1 MRKAIHNSDAKRPTF
16 RSKGLLNRSGRV
28 QGCEPFPCGGVAE
41 RGRVKLRIGLL
52 VLLLMCQPAMAGQR
66 ILLIRGLMDYVPG
79 ISPMSLLKS
88 RLTDEGYE
96 VTMITHLN
104 DGFYKNQYWD
114 AVIGHSQ
121 GAIDALR
128 DAPDFARYNPRLTII
143 AVDPPRTSVLFHCV
157 PGVRY
162 LDLHTGDFG
171 LGGGSLSCPQAQNL
185 AMGGLHITLP
195 MRSDAQEQ
203 ILAYLRQDRPIEMA
217 YAEPADV
224 SPHVSLPPIKPKQSL
239 AAIKPKPQPPK
250 LADEKLPD
258 EKLPYEKLPYER
270 LPDEKLAD
278 GKLADA
284 KLADENLAD
293 AKPVDDTSFDAR
305 FTAVWAGASNVLG
318 PPVIPW
324 TEHSYAGVLN

>member
-1 MRKAIHNSDAKRPTF
+1 
-16 RSKGLLNRSGRV
+16 
-28 QGCEPFPCGGVAE
+28 
-41 RGRVKLRIGLL
+41 
-52 VLLLMCQPAMAGQR
+52 MAGQR

-79 ISPMSLLKS
+79 VSPMSLLKS
-88 RLTDEGYE
+88 RLTGEGYE

-104 DGFYKNQYWD
+104 DGFYKDQYWD

-128 DAPDFARYNPRLTII
+128 DAPDLARYNPHVTII

-203 ILAYLRQDRPIEMA
+203 ILAYLRQDAPIAMA
-217 YAEPADV
+217 YAAPT
-224 SPHVSLPPIKPKQSL
+224 HVSLPPL
-239 AAIKPKPQPPK
+239 KPKPSPP
-250 LADEKLPD
+250 PM
-258 EKLPYEKLPYER
+258 
-270 LPDEKLAD
+270 
-278 GKLADA
+278 
-284 KLADENLAD
+284 
-293 AKPVDDTSFDAR
+293 KPKAEPPRVADDTSFDAR
-305 FTAVWAGASNVLG
+305 FSAVWAGAINVLG
-318 PPVIPW
+318 SPVIPW
-324 TEHSYAGVLN
+324 TERSYAGVLPLN

>member
-1 MRKAIHNSDAKRPTF
+1 
-16 RSKGLLNRSGRV
+16 
-28 QGCEPFPCGGVAE
+28 
-41 RGRVKLRIGLL
+41 
-52 VLLLMCQPAMAGQR
+52 MCQPAMAGQR

-88 RLTDEGYE
+88 RLTDEGYD

-128 DAPDFARYNPRLTII
+128 DARDFARYNAHVTII
-143 AVDPPRTSVLFHCV
+143 AVDPPRTSALFHCV

-162 LDLHTGDFG
+162 LDLHTGVFG

-203 ILAYLRQDRPIEMA
+203 ILAYLRADAPIAMA
-217 YAEPADV
+217 YAEPT
-224 SPHVSLPPIKPKQSL
+224 HVALPPIKPKPSL
-239 AAIKPKPQPPK
+239 VPLKPKPQQQ
-250 LADEKLPD
+250 AV
-258 EKLPYEKLPYER
+258 
-270 LPDEKLAD
+270 A
-278 GKLADA
+278 
-284 KLADENLAD
+284 
-293 AKPVDDTSFDAR
+293 DDTSFDAR
-305 FTAVWAGASNVLG
+305 FNAVWAGATNVLG

-324 TEHSYAGVLN
+324 TERSYAGVLQLH

>member
-1 MRKAIHNSDAKRPTF
+1 MGVVSSRRN
-16 RSKGLLNRSGRV
+16 GQGR
-28 QGCEPFPCGGVAE
+28 
-41 RGRVKLRIGLL
+41 RVKRRICLL
-52 VLLLMCQPAMAGQR
+52 ALLLMCQPAMASQR

-128 DAPDFARYNPRLTII
+128 DARDFAHYNPRLTII

-195 MRSDAQEQ
+195 MRSDTHEQ
-203 ILAYLRQDRPIEMA
+203 ILSYLREDTPIEMA
-217 YAEPADV
+217 YAAAT
-224 SPHVSLPPIKPKQSL
+224 HGSLPVINPKISLQPIKAKLSL
-239 AAIKPKPQPPK
+239 QPINPDPKPSK
-250 LADEKLPD
+250 VADE
-258 EKLPYEKLPYER
+258 
-270 LPDEKLAD
+270 
-278 GKLADA
+278 
-284 KLADENLAD
+284 
-293 AKPVDDTSFDAR
+293 TSFDTR
-305 FTAVWAGASNVLG
+305 FNAVWAGATNVLG
-318 PPVIPW
+318 RPVIPW
-324 TEHSYAGVLN
+324 TERSYAGVLDSN

>member
-1 MRKAIHNSDAKRPTF
+1 M
-16 RSKGLLNRSGRV
+16 
-28 QGCEPFPCGGVAE
+28 AE
-41 RGRVKLRIGLL
+41 RGRVKLRIWLF

-79 ISPMSLLKS
+79 ISPMSLLRS

-157 PGVRY
+157 RSVRY

-217 YAEPADV
+217 YAEPTNA
-224 SPHVSLPPIKPKQSL
+224 SLP
-239 AAIKPKPQPPK
+239 AIKPKPSLAPIKPK
-250 LADEKLPD
+250 PSLAPIKPEPQSPTSLAPIKPD
-258 EKLPYEKLPYER
+258 LQSPMV
-270 LPDEKLAD
+270 AD
-278 GKLADA
+278 Y
-284 KLADENLAD
+284 
-293 AKPVDDTSFDAR
+293 TSFDAR
-305 FTAVWAGASNVLG
+305 FTAVWAGVTNVLG

>member
-1 MRKAIHNSDAKRPTF
+1 
-16 RSKGLLNRSGRV
+16 
-28 QGCEPFPCGGVAE
+28 
-41 RGRVKLRIGLL
+41 
-52 VLLLMCQPAMAGQR
+52 MAGQR

-157 PGVRY
+157 QGVRY

-203 ILAYLRQDRPIEMA
+203 ILAYLRQDASIEMA
-217 YAEPADV
+217 YAETTHV
-224 SPHVSLPPIKPKQSL
+224 SPPPIKPKPSLPPIKPKPQS
-239 AAIKPKPQPPK
+239 PKVP
-250 LADEKLPD
+250 
-258 EKLPYEKLPYER
+258 
-270 LPDEKLAD
+270 
-278 GKLADA
+278 
-284 KLADENLAD
+284 
-293 AKPVDDTSFDAR
+293 DDTSFDAR
-305 FTAVWAGASNVLG
+305 FTAVWAGATSVLG
-318 PPVIPW
+318 SPVIPW
-324 TEHSYAGVLN
+324 TERSYAGVMLPFN

>member
-1 MRKAIHNSDAKRPTF
+1 
-16 RSKGLLNRSGRV
+16 
-28 QGCEPFPCGGVAE
+28 
-41 RGRVKLRIGLL
+41 
-52 VLLLMCQPAMAGQR
+52 MCQPAMAGQR

-88 RLTDEGYE
+88 RLIDEGYE

-128 DAPDFARYNPRLTII
+128 DARDFAHYNPRLTII
-143 AVDPPRTSVLFHCV
+143 AVDPPRTSVLFRCV

-203 ILAYLRQDRPIEMA
+203 ILAYLHQDKPIDQDRPIEMA
-217 YAEPADV
+217 YAEPTNG
-224 SPHVSLPPIKPKQSL
+224 SLPPIKPKPSLAPIKPRPSL
-239 AAIKPKPQPPK
+239 AAVKPELQSATVAVKSRPSLAPIKPELQSPTV
-250 LADEKLPD
+250 A
-258 EKLPYEKLPYER
+258 
-270 LPDEKLAD
+270 
-278 GKLADA
+278 
-284 KLADENLAD
+284 
-293 AKPVDDTSFDAR
+293 DDTSFDAR
-305 FTAVWAGASNVLG
+305 FTAVWAGVTNVLG

-324 TEHSYAGVLN
+324 TEHSYAGVLD

>member
-1 MRKAIHNSDAKRPTF
+1 MWAMSARR
-16 RSKGLLNRSGRV
+16 
-28 QGCEPFPCGGVAE
+28 GGSIG
-41 RGRVKLRIGLL
+41 RGRVKARIWLL

-79 ISPMSLLKS
+79 ISPMTLLKA
-88 RLTDEGYE
+88 RLTDEGYD

-128 DAPDFARYNPRLTII
+128 DARDLARYNPRVTII

-162 LDLHTGDFG
+162 LDLHTGEFG

-195 MRSDAQEQ
+195 MRSDTQEQ
-203 ILAYLRQDRPIEMA
+203 ILAYLRQDAPIAMA
-217 YAEPADV
+217 YAEPAHL
-224 SPHVSLPPIKPKQSL
+224 SIKPKPLLPPIKPK
-239 AAIKPKPQPPK
+239 PKPPDV
-250 LADEKLPD
+250 ADD
-258 EKLPYEKLPYER
+258 R
-270 LPDEKLAD
+270 
-278 GKLADA
+278 
-284 KLADENLAD
+284 
-293 AKPVDDTSFDAR
+293 SFDAR
-305 FTAVWAGASNVLG
+305 FTAVWAGATNVLG

-324 TEHSYAGVLN
+324 TERSYAGVLDPN

>member
-1 MRKAIHNSDAKRPTF
+1 
-16 RSKGLLNRSGRV
+16 
-28 QGCEPFPCGGVAE
+28 
-41 RGRVKLRIGLL
+41 VKLKIWLL
-52 VLLLMCQPAMAGQR
+52 ALLLMCQPAMAGQR

-88 RLTDEGYE
+88 RLIDEGYE

-128 DAPDFARYNPRLTII
+128 DARDFAHYNPRLTII
-143 AVDPPRTSVLFHCV
+143 AVDPPRTSVLFRCV

-203 ILAYLRQDRPIEMA
+203 ILAYLHQDKPIDQDRPIEMA
-217 YAEPADV
+217 YAEPTNG
-224 SPHVSLPPIKPKQSL
+224 SLPPIKPKPSLAPIKPRPSL
-239 AAIKPKPQPPK
+239 AAVKPELQSATVAVKSRPSLAPIKPELQSPTV
-250 LADEKLPD
+250 A
-258 EKLPYEKLPYER
+258 
-270 LPDEKLAD
+270 
-278 GKLADA
+278 
-284 KLADENLAD
+284 
-293 AKPVDDTSFDAR
+293 DDTSFDAR
-305 FTAVWAGASNVLG
+305 FTAVWAGVTNVLG

-324 TEHSYAGVLN
+324 TEHSYAGVLD